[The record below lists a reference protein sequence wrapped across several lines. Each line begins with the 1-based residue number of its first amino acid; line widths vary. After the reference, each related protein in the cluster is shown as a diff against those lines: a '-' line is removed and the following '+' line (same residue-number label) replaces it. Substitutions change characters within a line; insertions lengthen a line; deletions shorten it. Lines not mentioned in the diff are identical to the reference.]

1 MADGVRFL
9 PINLADSKEMLTFA
23 TSYIGCKMTDGL
35 SKKDKKELYGRF
47 SKYME
52 DISKLV
58 LAGVVIAAIMKQDID
73 VWWLVS
79 CGTLVAIIT
88 LYAAYKAYVISKKQN

>member
-23 TSYIGCKMTDGL
+23 TSY
-35 SKKDKKELYGRF
+35 
-47 SKYME
+47 
-52 DISKLV
+52 
-58 LAGVVIAAIMKQDID
+58 ID